1 MHRQRPLDAPRL
13 PGRDPRAG
21 RLAPGRL
28 RLPAPLRRPRHPH
41 ARRRAERARGDEPG
55 GAADERERPAEG
67 RHADRR
73 HRHVQGAQPAEGRL
87 RGEPARGRLARRLPR
102 ARGRADVDDG
112 RRVEG
117 DRGDHLARGRALEEL
132 LRARADELA
141 LQPAHRGHARV
152 RREEVREAARDR
164 AGERDRVQ
172 GRLRLR
178 RDLGGL
184 RGQLR
189 DRAGEDDAGRLP
201 ADQRQHGDRLRA
213 DRRLEALRARPLP
226 RRLPD
231 HARELD
237 PRGAGAA
244 QELRRPH
251 LPGRGRDRRGR
262 RGARRGLRRLA
273 RRHHLGRARGSC
285 SSRRRSGSGSCS
297 SCRC

>member
-1 MHRQRPLDAPRL
+1 MNPAALRTNVKDL
-13 PGRDPRAG
+13 PQ
-21 RLAPGRL
+21 
-28 RLPAPLRRPRHPH
+28 
-41 ARRRAERARGDEPG
+41 
-55 GAADERERPAEG
+55 G

-87 RGEPARGRLARRLPR
+87 RVEPARGRLARRLPP

-112 RRVEG
+112 RGAEG

-141 LQPAHRGHARV
+141 LQPAHRGDARV
-152 RREEVREAARDR
+152 RREEVRQAARDR

-172 GRLRLR
+172 GRLRVR

-189 DRAGEDDAGRLP
+189 DRAGEDAARRLP
-201 ADQRQHGDRLRA
+201 PDQRQHRARLRA

-251 LPGRGRDRRGR
+251 LPGRGRDRRRR

-273 RRHHLGRARGSC
+273 RRHHLRRPGDRAQAGDDRARDHARAAAAR
-285 SSRRRSGSGSCS
+285 SSTSSAPAPRRGCRRSRSRPTC
-297 SCRC
+297 